1 MVKTL
6 RKKYLLTKRGLD
18 LICSVLMITGVLSW
32 LLPLLAVLIKLDSRG
47 PVFFLQKRIGR
58 GGKIFTCYKL
68 RTMVVNQE
76 ADEHPV
82 SENDVRITMIG
93 RFLRVSHLDEIPQL
107 FNVLMGSMSLV
118 GPRPYMLVDNRRFSD
133 IVPGHNFRLL
143 IKPGITG
150 LSQVKGFHGSVI
162 DMQTIFSRY
171 QWDAFY
177 VRNASL
183 MLDLRI
189 LRRTTH
195 IFFTKKIGLWR

>member
-6 RKKYLLTKRGLD
+6 GKKYLLTKRGLD
-18 LICSVLMITGVLSW
+18 LICSVLVIVGVLSW

-76 ADEHPV
+76 ADKYPA
-82 SENDVRITMIG
+82 SENDVRITMFG
-93 RFLRVSHLDEIPQL
+93 KFLRISHLDEIPQF

-118 GPRPYMLVDNRRFSD
+118 GPRPYMLIDNQRFSI
-133 IVPGHNFRLL
+133 IVPGHNFRNFV
-143 IKPGITG
+143 KPGITG
-150 LSQVKGFHGSVI
+150 LSQVKGFHERVA
-162 DMQTIFSRY
+162 DLQTIFSRY

-189 LRRTTH
+189 LQRTTH
-195 IFFTKKIGLWR
+195 IFFTKKMGLWR